1 MNNINNNSI
10 EVLLAKYIDNQA
22 TEKEALTILQALSQ
36 SKELRGIFCL
46 AIAGQRR
53 MQGMTSKACLRKT
66 ILTLFN

>member
-36 SKELRGIFCL
+36 SKELRGIFCI

-53 MQGMTSKACLRKT
+53 MQGKTSKACQANSV
-66 ILTLFN
+66 FNNL

>member
-36 SKELRGIFCL
+36 SIELRDVFSM
-46 AIAGQRR
+46 AITGLMR
-53 MQGMTSKACLRKT
+53 MQGMTLKSYQ
-66 ILTLFN
+66 